1 MKLGAVVGTRDDP
14 DSFARYVK
22 ILRDAGAGSCGPAR
36 RIRPARC
43 PRPGLRP
50 ASPPERAVRRA
61 GWYVRYRNDL
71 LVAGV
76 GGRPMSSGDDC
87 DKFAMIG
94 DNASEAELAM
104 SSLPGHGHSNWRSD
118 RDYGPWRKD
127 RSYWPRSGW
136 ASSPTNM
143 AGTPSK
149 MVARSRRIAASKQ
162 RQDRDHHVVGLDVEQ
177 APGDVRVHAELHVR
191 QLGGLGAGCRPR
203 QHAGPGDEIRAPQWP
218 RWNPTSG
225 ACSRPAASRSESASS
240 SP

>member
-1 MKLGAVVGTRDDP
+1 
-14 DSFARYVK
+14 
-22 ILRDAGAGSCGPAR
+22 
-36 RIRPARC
+36 
-43 PRPGLRP
+43 
-50 ASPPERAVRRA
+50 
-61 GWYVRYRNDL
+61 
-71 LVAGV
+71 
-76 GGRPMSSGDDC
+76 MSSGDDC

-104 SSLPGHGHSNWRSD
+104 SSLPAVARRSFAPAPAQSVIAITWGGAAPELVLLHGGGHNAHTWDTLVLAGWPAIGIDLPGHGHSNWRSD